1 MSVADVALSPVPKE
15 LVRSSGYLDSQLGLC
30 SDESIIIYLIVAGSA
45 IPMRVLESDSIASV
59 KLRIQ
64 TCKGLVVKK
73 QKLVFHGRE
82 LARNDSLVKDYG
94 VTEGNVLH
102 LVVRLSDLIIITVR
116 TACGKKEFEFQV
128 DRYKNIGYL
137 KHRIVKKG
145 KGFVDLDD
153 HEIYCNGEELDD
165 HKRLIDDICKD
176 TDAVIHL
183 LVQKSAKVQAKHVEK
198 DVELSV
204 VAANW
209 KERTDEG
216 LHEGEN
222 RSIELQVEPGK
233 TPVRDFMLEPVF
245 VSPEIKLPKMIWDM
259 INSTIDGLERGKQP
273 IRSSEGTGGTYF
285 MQDASGNKYLSVFK
299 PIDEEPMAVNNPL
312 GLPLSSNGEGLK
324 RGTKVG
330 EGAFREVAAYIL
342 DHPRSGQRTL
352 LGEVGFAGVPP
363 TVMVQCLH
371 RGFNHPDGYEHALK
385 NVKIGSLQMFT
396 KNNGSCEDM
405 GPRDFPVEEVHK
417 ISVFDIRMANADRHA
432 GNILMSRE
440 GEEGRIVLIPI
451 DHGYCLPENF
461 EDCTFDWLYWPQAH
475 QPYSPNTIEYIN
487 SLDTEQD
494 IALLKF
500 YGWDLSLECART
512 LRISTMLLKKGVER
526 GLTPFAIGSIMC
538 RETLNKESIIEK
550 IVQEA
555 HDSVLPGMSE
565 AAFLET
571 VSQIMDFQLD
581 KFAK

>member
-30 SDESIIIYLIVAGSA
+30 SDESIIIYLIVAGSV

-73 QKLVFHGRE
+73 QKLVFQGRE

-153 HEIYCNGEELDD
+153 HEIYCNGEELED

-233 TPVRDFMLEPVF
+233 TLVRDFMLEPVL

-299 PIDEEPMAVNNPL
+299 PVDEEPMAVNNPL

-371 RGFNHPDGYEHALK
+371 MGFNHPDGYEHALK
-385 NVKIGSLQMFT
+385 NVKIGSLQMFM

-500 YGWDLSLECART
+500 YGWDLSLKCART